1 MNKYTILLVEDD
13 DHKADEVRL
22 AVDAYFGHDNIKYT
36 RVTDVTSA
44 ILLLQKQNFDLIILD
59 MCFPENEFDY
69 RLTSDAGF
77 LVLDAMRRLKID
89 TPVILNTSTRLS
101 ESALMTKYPN
111 VIGYICYELDNL
123 FDAFATKLSKL

>member
-22 AVDAYFGHDNIKYT
+22 AVDAYFRHDTVKYV
-36 RVTDVTSA
+36 RVADVTSA
-44 ILLLQKQNFDLIILD
+44 ILLLQKQEFDLIVLD

-77 LVLDAMRRLKID
+77 LVLDAMRRLKIN

-101 ESALMTKYPN
+101 ESALMTEYSN

-123 FDAFATKLSKL
+123 FDAFVTKLSKL